1 MNKQQQL
8 EERINCVTARIVD
21 RERELRVA
29 KEAVKE
35 LAKLRSELR
44 ALAAE
49 YLTIADE
56 PEQDCW
62 LEVVRLIEREVMR

>member
-29 KEAVKE
+29 QEAVKE
-35 LAKLRSELR
+35 LVRLRSELR
-44 ALAAE
+44 TLAAE
-49 YLTIADE
+49 YLAIADE
-56 PEQDCW
+56 PEQGW
-62 LEVVRLIEREVMR
+62 LEVVRLTEREVTK

>member
-35 LAKLRSELR
+35 LVKLRSELR
-44 ALAAE
+44 ALASE
-49 YLTIADE
+49 YLIIADE
-56 PEQDCW
+56 PEQGW

>member
-29 KEAVKE
+29 KEATKE
-35 LAKLRSELR
+35 LVRLRSELR
-44 ALAAE
+44 ALVSE
-49 YLTIADE
+49 YLIIADE
-56 PEQDCW
+56 PEQG
-62 LEVVRLIEREVMR
+62 LK

>member
-44 ALAAE
+44 TLAAE
-49 YLTIADE
+49 YLAISDE
-56 PEQDCW
+56 PEQDW
-62 LEVVRLIEREVMR
+62 LEVVRLIEKEVMR

>member
-29 KEAVKE
+29 QEAVKE
-35 LAKLRSELR
+35 LVRLRSELR
-44 ALAAE
+44 TLAAE
-49 YLTIADE
+49 YLAIADE
-56 PEQDCW
+56 PEQG
-62 LEVVRLIEREVMR
+62 LK

>member
-44 ALAAE
+44 TLAAE
-49 YLTIADE
+49 YLAIADE
-56 PEQDCW
+56 PEQGCW
-62 LEVVRLIEREVMR
+62 LEVVRLIEREVTK

>member
-21 RERELRVA
+21 HERELRVA

-62 LEVVRLIEREVMR
+62 HEVVKLIEKEVMR

>member
-44 ALAAE
+44 ALASE
-49 YLTIADE
+49 YLAIADE
-56 PEQDCW
+56 PEQGCW
-62 LEVVRLIEREVMR
+62 LEVVRLIEREVTK

>member
-21 RERELRVA
+21 HERELRVA

-35 LAKLRSELR
+35 LVRLRSELR
-44 ALAAE
+44 TLAAE
-49 YLTIADE
+49 YLAIADE

-62 LEVVRLIEREVMR
+62 HEVVRLIERDVMR

>member
-49 YLTIADE
+49 YLAIADE
-56 PEQDCW
+56 PEQGW
-62 LEVVRLIEREVMR
+62 LEVVRLIEREVTK

>member
-29 KEAVKE
+29 KEAMKE
-35 LAKLRSELR
+35 LVSLRSELR
-44 ALAAE
+44 ALVAE

-56 PEQDCW
+56 PEQGCW
-62 LEVVRLIEREVMR
+62 LEVVRLIEKEVMR

>member
-21 RERELRVA
+21 HERELRVA

-44 ALAAE
+44 TLAAE
-49 YLTIADE
+49 YLAIADE

>member
-56 PEQDCW
+56 PEQGCW
-62 LEVVRLIEREVMR
+62 LEVVRLIEKEVMR